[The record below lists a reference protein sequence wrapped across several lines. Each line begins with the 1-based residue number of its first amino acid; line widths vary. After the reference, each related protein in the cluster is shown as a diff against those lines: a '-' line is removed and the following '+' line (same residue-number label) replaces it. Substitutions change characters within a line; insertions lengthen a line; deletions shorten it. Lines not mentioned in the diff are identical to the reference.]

1 MSTSTPTL
9 NRGQQKS
16 HLPIDPRLLEC
27 VATIEPNSAYLS
39 CHSEEKH
46 FLESKCP
53 ARSHFGHF
61 SESDRAVCTPQ
72 KLVVQYRAMW
82 EAHAPLLRRKASCR
96 IILNTPGS
104 FNVCKCLQ
112 CAKVPPMI
120 SVISVRERSTNCS
133 CIHRLQALGPIQ
145 LNSGG
150 RVNAVKLAS
159 LKQHSG
165 NHRVRP
171 FGWCS
176 VSSKLI

>member
-1 MSTSTPTL
+1 MSTSTPNL

-39 CHSEEKH
+39 CRSEEKH

-53 ARSHFGHF
+53 ARSHFGLF

-82 EAHAPLLRRKASCR
+82 EARAPLSVKEAHLRKASCR
-96 IILNTPGS
+96 IILSTPGS

-112 CAKVPPMI
+112 CAKVPPMT

-133 CIHRLQALGPIQ
+133 CIHRSQALGPIQ
-145 LNSGG
+145 LNSGVG
-150 RVNAVKLAS
+150 SMRLS
-159 LKQHSG
+159 RL
-165 NHRVRP
+165 P
-171 FGWCS
+171 
-176 VSSKLI
+176 

>member
-1 MSTSTPTL
+1 M
-9 NRGQQKS
+9 
-16 HLPIDPRLLEC
+16 PIDPRLLEC
-27 VATIEPNSAYLS
+27 VATIEPDSAYLS

-46 FLESKCP
+46 FLESRCP

-72 KLVVQYRAMW
+72 KLLSA
-82 EAHAPLLRRKASCR
+82 
-96 IILNTPGS
+96 PGS

-133 CIHRLQALGPIQ
+133 CIHRSQTLGPIQ

-150 RVNAVKLAS
+150 RVNAVKPAS
-159 LKQHSG
+159 MKQHSG
-165 NHRVRP
+165 KHRVGP

-176 VSSKLI
+176 VSSACGAS